1 MNKQDYIEFLKM
13 RLRKN
18 AEQFSKLT
26 NTQYARPQTVI
37 ELWRFLSDVKT
48 VCALTHGNYPA
59 MIETYAGLAGV
70 DKDDL
75 AAYAT
80 YGEWIS
86 LDRSTRNMTRD
97 DYEDFWSDPENQP
110 NILVAPT
117 EGDNTY
123 QENEILNQM
132 GEL

>member
-48 VCALTHGNYPA
+48 VCALTHGN
-59 MIETYAGLAGV
+59 
-70 DKDDL
+70 
-75 AAYAT
+75 
-80 YGEWIS
+80 
-86 LDRSTRNMTRD
+86 
-97 DYEDFWSDPENQP
+97 
-110 NILVAPT
+110 
-117 EGDNTY
+117 
-123 QENEILNQM
+123 
-132 GEL
+132 

>member
-37 ELWRFLSDVKT
+37 ELWRFLSDIKT

-70 DKDDL
+70 DKTDL
-75 AAYAT
+75 TAYAT
-80 YGEWIS
+80 YGEWIA
-86 LDRSTRNMTRD
+86 LDRSTRDMTRD

-123 QENEILNQM
+123 QEIELLNQM
-132 GEL
+132 WEL

>member
-1 MNKQDYIEFLKM
+1 
-13 RLRKN
+13 
-18 AEQFSKLT
+18 
-26 NTQYARPQTVI
+26 
-37 ELWRFLSDVKT
+37 
-48 VCALTHGNYPA
+48 

-123 QENEILNQM
+123 QEIELLNQM
-132 GEL
+132 WEL

>member
-75 AAYAT
+75 MAYAS
-80 YGEWIS
+80 YGEWIA
-86 LDRSTRNMTRD
+86 LDRSTRSMESD
-97 DYEDFWSDPENQP
+97 DYDDFWGNPENQP
-110 NILVAPT
+110 NILIAPVKD
-117 EGDNTY
+117 DNVY
-123 QENEILNQM
+123 NEIELLNEM
-132 GEL
+132 WEL

>member
-59 MIETYAGLAGV
+59 MIENYAGLAGV

-123 QENEILNQM
+123 QEIELLNQM
-132 GEL
+132 WEL